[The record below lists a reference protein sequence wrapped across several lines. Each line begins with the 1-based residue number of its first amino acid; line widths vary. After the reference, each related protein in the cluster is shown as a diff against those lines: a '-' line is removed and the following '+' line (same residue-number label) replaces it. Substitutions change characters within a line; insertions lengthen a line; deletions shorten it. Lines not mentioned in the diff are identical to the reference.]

1 MPRGSAWS
9 AAEQPSLR
17 AEGGQSCKRLDV
29 LHLSQKPTPVAR
41 PVRLCALPAP
51 PYASIP
57 YAAVANKKRMNGIW
71 RYWGLI
77 AFVVAMTGW
86 LTADFGP
93 LAITALSALSFL
105 WFLFQ
110 APVPCAAL
118 NRGEAQTCRN
128 NGRGVLRGCHI
139 KQHQWQKLKGL
150 VVRRRWREISADL
163 FPNAT
168 TSLASLGAIVALLS
182 SIIGV
187 AKSLT
192 GKG

>member
-1 MPRGSAWS
+1 M
-9 AAEQPSLR
+9 
-17 AEGGQSCKRLDV
+17 
-29 LHLSQKPTPVAR
+29 
-41 PVRLCALPAP
+41 
-51 PYASIP
+51 
-57 YAAVANKKRMNGIW
+57 ANKKRTNGLW

-93 LAITALSALSFL
+93 LAITALSALSLL

-187 AKSLT
+187 VKSLT
-192 GKG
+192 GKS